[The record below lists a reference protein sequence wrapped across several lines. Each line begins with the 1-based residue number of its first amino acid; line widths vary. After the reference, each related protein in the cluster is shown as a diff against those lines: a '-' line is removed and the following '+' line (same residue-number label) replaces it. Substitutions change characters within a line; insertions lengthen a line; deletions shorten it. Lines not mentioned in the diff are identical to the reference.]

1 MKLAVVIPMY
11 NSAATIADTL
21 EATLAVERDGHDL
34 EIVVVDDGSTDAS
47 RSVAARYPVTVI
59 PQANTGPAGA
69 RNTGW
74 RRSGGEIIFFTDADC
89 RPGADWI
96 VRMLPPFARDR
107 VGAVA
112 GSYSIANPGRAL
124 ARLIQAEIRHRHR
137 VMGEYV
143 KAGGSYNL
151 AVRRS
156 VLEQVGG
163 FDAAYPTA
171 SGEDND
177 LSYRIQKAGYR
188 IAFNPDSRV
197 AHVHPERFWKYLRA
211 QFVHGYWRGLLY
223 RRHPQFITG
232 DDYTRPRDILGS
244 FLATA
249 FLGLCP
255 LVPFAPGLM
264 VWPLVA
270 LLAALA
276 GMEGLCALEI
286 AVRNRDWILFPLGTL
301 TFSVR
306 SFFRVTGWFRGL
318 LTAAARREAVG
329 AGVRR

>member
-1 MKLAVVIPMY
+1 MKLSVVIPMY
-11 NSAATIADTL
+11 NSAATIAMTL
-21 EATLAVERDGHDL
+21 EAALAVERGGHDL
-34 EIVVVDDGSTDAS
+34 EVVVVDDGSTDES
-47 RSVAARYPVTVI
+47 RRIAEGYHVTLVTQANSGPAAARN
-59 PQANTGPAGA
+59 A
-69 RNTGW
+69 GW
-74 RRSGGEIIFFTDADC
+74 RRSTGEVILFTDADC
-89 RPGADWI
+89 RPETDWLD
-96 VRMLPPFARDR
+96 RMTAPLAKAG

-112 GSYSIANPGRAL
+112 GSYSIANPQRAM

-151 AVRRS
+151 AVRRE
-156 VLEQVGG
+156 VLEEVGG
-163 FDAAYPTA
+163 FDESYPTA

-188 IAFNPDSRV
+188 IAFNPDSKV
-197 AHVHPERFWKYLRA
+197 AHVHPERFWKYMRI

-223 RRHPQFITG
+223 RRHPEFITG

-244 FLATA
+244 FLVTA

-264 VWPLVA
+264 AWPLLA
-270 LLAALA
+270 LLAALV
-276 GMEGLCALEI
+276 GMEALCALEI
-286 AVRNRDWILFPLGTL
+286 AIRNRDWILFPLGTV

-306 SFFRVTGWFRGL
+306 TFFRVTGWFRGL
-318 LTAAARREAVG
+318 LAATARPEPASG
-329 AGVRR
+329 GVRR

>member
-1 MKLAVVIPMY
+1 MKLAVVIPLY
-11 NSAATIADTL
+11 NSAATIAATL
-21 EATLAVERDGHDL
+21 EATLAVEPNGHDV
-34 EIVVVDDGSTDAS
+34 EIVVVDDGSTDES
-47 RSVAARYPVTVI
+47 RAVAARYPVAVI

-74 RRSGGEIIFFTDADC
+74 RRSDGEIILFTDADC
-89 RPGADWI
+89 RPEPDWI
-96 VRMLPPFARDR
+96 GQMLPPFEQEY

-137 VMGEYV
+137 VMGEFV

-163 FDAAYPTA
+163 FDESYPTA

-188 IAFNPDSRV
+188 IAFNPNSRV
-197 AHVHPERFWKYLRA
+197 AHVHPERFWKYLKI

-223 RRHPQFITG
+223 RRHPEFVTG

-255 LVPFAPGLM
+255 LVLLAPRLM
-264 VWPLVA
+264 VWPLAA
-270 LLAALA
+270 LLAALV

-286 AVRNRDWILFPLGTL
+286 AIRNGDGILFPLGTI

-318 LTAAARREAVG
+318 LAATARRETAG